1 MTPQTAD
8 LKVRVSADLK
18 AQVVALAASVG
29 ESEGVIV
36 RQALNAYLAKIAGK
50 TAATLY
56 PEHVDTAP
64 ALAEPPPAPTVQ
76 RKAGR
81 KSAAA

>member
-8 LKVRVSADLK
+8 LKVRVTADLK
-18 AQVVALAASVG
+18 SQIVALAASVG
-29 ESEGVIV
+29 ESEGVII

-50 TAATLY
+50 TAPTLY
-56 PEHVDTAP
+56 PEHLDTLP
-64 ALAEPPPAPTVQ
+64 AVQEPAAEVPHQ

-81 KSAAA
+81 KSKAA